1 MVGSV
6 MFDRE
11 KHTDSSE
18 ATTQQSGAD
27 ERLCHKA
34 GCGGEAV
41 ASIASDYRHRI
52 VAIGPVSPYKAP
64 EGMDLCQRHADRF
77 DPPANWEIIR
87 YDENARELPS
97 Y

>member
-11 KHTDSSE
+11 KQADVNDTVI
-18 ATTQQSGAD
+18 QQSDSVG
-27 ERLCHKA
+27 RPCHKA

-41 ASIASDYRHRI
+41 ATIASDYRHRV
-52 VAIGPVSPYKAP
+52 VAIGPVSPHRAP
-64 EGMDLCQRHADRF
+64 EGMDLCKRHADRF

-87 YDENARELPS
+87 YDETATGLPS
-97 Y
+97 Q